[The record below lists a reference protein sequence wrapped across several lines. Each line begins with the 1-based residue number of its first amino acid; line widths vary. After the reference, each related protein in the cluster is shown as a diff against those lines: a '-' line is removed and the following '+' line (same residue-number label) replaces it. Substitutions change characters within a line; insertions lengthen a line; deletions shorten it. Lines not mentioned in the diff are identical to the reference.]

1 MKPEIKELTGVGEN
15 QILAGYTTFKIGG
28 VADWFYQVKNE
39 TDLIKAISFC
49 RKQKIP
55 FFILGGG
62 SNLLVSDK
70 GFRGMVI
77 KMENEMIKVDNEK
90 IIVESGSSLARLIK
104 IAMEN
109 SLSGLEFLAGIPG
122 TVGGSIVGNAG
133 AWQENFSDKIK
144 RVKIL
149 DGKDQVK
156 WFNQEDCQFS
166 YRQSRF
172 KKSKEIILA
181 VEIELKKA
189 KQKDISQKIS
199 DNLKKRKNQPQ
210 EPSAGSIF
218 INPKPNSAS
227 DLIENCGLKGVKRG
241 GAEISD
247 KHANFI
253 VNRDGAK
260 AKDVLELI
268 SLAKQQVK
276 EKFGID
282 LKTEIFFLGFKNKN
296 LPTAEPCFLRSKNLP
311 PAEPCFSKT
320 RNEKRN

>member
-282 LKTEIFFLGFKNKN
+282 LKTEIFFLGG
-296 LPTAEPCFLRSKNLP
+296 SK
-311 PAEPCFSKT
+311 
-320 RNEKRN
+320 